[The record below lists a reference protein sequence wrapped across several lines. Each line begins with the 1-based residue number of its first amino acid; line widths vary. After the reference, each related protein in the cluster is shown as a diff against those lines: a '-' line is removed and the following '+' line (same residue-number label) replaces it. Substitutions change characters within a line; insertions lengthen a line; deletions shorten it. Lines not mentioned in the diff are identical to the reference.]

1 VPCLLFGEAYL
12 LATGEGNHNHA
23 NGHIFNVHSTHVLDS
38 KDEIRVAQEK
48 EDHGKASQRW
58 NIVLVDEANSLYLI
72 EHVQS
77 GKFWTQSVCGT

>member
-1 VPCLLFGEAYL
+1 MQ
-12 LATGEGNHNHA
+12 